1 MYMFPMPFEWAA
13 WLMHACCISSLQPP
27 SQQQQ
32 TARAMKAFLGIALLI
47 PVLAFAA
54 PWGKGPPV
62 LALAAQWQV
71 ALHTHT
77 HTLTNEAEVHST
89 SG

>member
-1 MYMFPMPFEWAA
+1 
-13 WLMHACCISSLQPP
+13 
-27 SQQQQ
+27 
-32 TARAMKAFLGIALLI
+32 MKAFLGIALLI

-54 PWGKGPPV
+54 PWGKGLPV
-62 LALAAQWQV
+62 LAFAAQWQV